1 MNLRRTAQILTTS
14 LTRTAHRHGFGVQ
27 SPWAYELIRDVLFE
41 PLPYYAYQEEGLTT
55 PLQQQLFRIN
65 NHYRNHPVIVIDE
78 KGEAACAH
86 YEQALQTLTPDT
98 IIILEHTHNANANLW
113 ARIVQDPRAIIT
125 FDMRR
130 RGMITFDSHRIKQ
143 NYLL

>member
-1 MNLRRTAQILTTS
+1 MNIRRTAHIIKTS
-14 LTRTAHRHGFGVQ
+14 LTRAAHRRGFGIQ

-55 PLQQQLFRIN
+55 PLEQQLYRIR
-65 NHYRNHPVIVIDE
+65 NHYHNHPIIVIEE
-78 KGEAACAH
+78 KGEAANIH
-86 YEQALQTLTPDT
+86 YEQALQTITPDT
-98 IIILEHTHNANANLW
+98 IIVIEHTHNDNANLW
-113 ARIVQDPRAIIT
+113 SRIVQDPRAIIT

>member
-1 MNLRRTAQILTTS
+1 MNIRRTVHIIKTS
-14 LTRTAHRHGFGVQ
+14 LTRAAHRRGFGIQ

-55 PLQQQLFRIN
+55 PLEQQLYRIR
-65 NHYRNHPVIVIDE
+65 NHYHNHPIIVIEE
-78 KGEAACAH
+78 KGEAANIN
-86 YEQALQTLTPDT
+86 YEKEIETITQDT
-98 IIILEHTHNANANLW
+98 IIVIEHTHNDNANLW
-113 ARIVQDPRAIIT
+113 SRIVQDPRAIIT